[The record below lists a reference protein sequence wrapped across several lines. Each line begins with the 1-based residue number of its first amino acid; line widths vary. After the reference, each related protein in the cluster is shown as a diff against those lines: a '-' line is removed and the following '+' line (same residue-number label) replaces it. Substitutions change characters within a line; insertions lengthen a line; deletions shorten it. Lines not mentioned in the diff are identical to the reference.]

1 MGDPS
6 DSSSGEEDGD
16 VAWRAAIDSV
26 ATTTSTYVSSI
37 INGSS
42 DMAAKQRLTSAD
54 DGNDCRNQKLKHYQI
69 KTHISNK
76 GNKGLINFLHQMLML
91 HCSNKWKLASFGGL
105 RMANLFSCTFHCL
118 ISQKAIIL
126 WTYDPCERDAK
137 LAREAL
143 ENSKKSVEHLK
154 MILLVAVV
162 SSFRYDRDEV
172 DSAIANLEA
181 SRLHEA
187 IKIKQLDDDHMKNR
201 YLPNK
206 KEKLNNLTCKQL
218 RSLEAVDA

>member
-69 KTHISNK
+69 K
-76 GNKGLINFLHQMLML
+76 
-91 HCSNKWKLASFGGL
+91 
-105 RMANLFSCTFHCL
+105 
-118 ISQKAIIL
+118 KAIIL

-154 MILLVAVV
+154 MIVEMSCASSPDHSVGVRQAYTSLLHCSLEEDIASNVSPSSLAKLLVAVV

-187 IKIKQLDDDHMKNR
+187 IKIKQLDDDHVNWILSTR
-201 YLPNK
+201 NF
-206 KEKLNNLTCKQL
+206 
-218 RSLEAVDA
+218 

>member
-69 KTHISNK
+69 K
-76 GNKGLINFLHQMLML
+76 QMLML

-154 MILLVAVV
+154 MIVEMSCASSPDHSVGVRQAYTSLL
-162 SSFRYDRDEV
+162 
-172 DSAIANLEA
+172 
-181 SRLHEA
+181 H
-187 IKIKQLDDDHMKNR
+187 
-201 YLPNK
+201 
-206 KEKLNNLTCKQL
+206 C
-218 RSLEAVDA
+218 SLEEDIASNVSPSSLAKVKTKHPFRPFSNTQCLSIVK